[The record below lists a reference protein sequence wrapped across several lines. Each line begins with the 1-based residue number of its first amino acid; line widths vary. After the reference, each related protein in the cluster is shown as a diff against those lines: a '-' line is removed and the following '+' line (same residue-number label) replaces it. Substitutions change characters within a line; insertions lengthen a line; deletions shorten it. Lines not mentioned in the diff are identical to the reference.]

1 MTENQTEKLLI
12 KVNSDNRYDELL
24 NDPFFIRWIQKMV
37 LNNPII
43 TDKDTENIYDQ
54 LQSRETSELSR
65 EDVNDLVNLLIT
77 SYSILYL
84 DLVKQLDLVMNDAM
98 IDKLIKLVNEDNDI
112 DKLTVWNAL
121 DNEVYETLLGR
132 LNHIPNRN
140 YADAMREGYLVFTH
154 LFVTKKIYNIKKIVK
169 KSLACSI

>member
-112 DKLTVWNAL
+112 DK
-121 DNEVYETLLGR
+121 
-132 LNHIPNRN
+132 
-140 YADAMREGYLVFTH
+140 
-154 LFVTKKIYNIKKIVK
+154 
-169 KSLACSI
+169 